1 MSVTETSSAR
11 PRRLGAGIAISQVVA
26 AFLTAIAIA
35 GLIMLL
41 SGIPVGQAGAAL
53 FALAEGSL
61 GSVAALSETM
71 VAATPLIIAGLGF
84 VFGARA
90 GLFNVG
96 IEGQILFGGLCG
108 AVAGFALDGLPM
120 AIHLPL
126 SLAIAAAGGALWASL
141 AGILKV
147 TSGAHEV
154 ITTIMMNFIALRL
167 IDYLLRNPPI
177 QNPGRSDPVS
187 RNVLDSAVLPRLLTW
202 YDSGLRL
209 DLGFILALALA
220 VFAAWLLFRS
230 VLGFE
235 IRVTGFNAKAA
246 KVAGI
251 GSARSI
257 IIAMMLSGAVAGLA
271 GATLTQGVLGR
282 VSPDYTAG
290 LGFVAIAVAL
300 LGRGHPGGVVAA
312 GILFGALEAGGRRM
326 QFDAGVSIDLIGIV
340 QAVVLLFI
348 AAPIMIRRI
357 YPFLFNRSR

>member
-1 MSVTETSSAR
+1 M
-11 PRRLGAGIAISQVVA
+11 
-26 AFLTAIAIA
+26 
-35 GLIMLL
+35 
-41 SGIPVGQAGAAL
+41 
-53 FALAEGSL
+53 
-61 GSVAALSETM
+61 
-71 VAATPLIIAGLGF
+71 
-84 VFGARA
+84 
-90 GLFNVG
+90 
-96 IEGQILFGGLCG
+96 
-108 AVAGFALDGLPM
+108 
-120 AIHLPL
+120 
-126 SLAIAAAGGALWASL
+126 
-141 AGILKV
+141 
-147 TSGAHEV
+147 
-154 ITTIMMNFIALRL
+154 
-167 IDYLLRNPPI
+167 
-177 QNPGRSDPVS
+177 
-187 RNVLDSAVLPRLLTW
+187 
-202 YDSGLRL
+202 
-209 DLGFILALALA
+209 
-220 VFAAWLLFRS
+220 FAAWLLFRS